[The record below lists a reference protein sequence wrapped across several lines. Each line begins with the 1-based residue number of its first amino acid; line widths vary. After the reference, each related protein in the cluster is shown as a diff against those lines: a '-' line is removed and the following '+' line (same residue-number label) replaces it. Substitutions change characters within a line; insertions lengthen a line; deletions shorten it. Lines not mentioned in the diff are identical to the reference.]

1 MVPPRGIWG
10 GRDPMGLLEVKVR
23 EGCDQRRD
31 QFSLRIWAIHV
42 RHRRVATFV
51 VVGNESD

>member
-1 MVPPRGIWG
+1 MVPPRGFWG

-31 QFSLRIWAIHV
+31 QFLCASGPSMSDIDGS
-42 RHRRVATFV
+42 RRL
-51 VVGNESD
+51 